1 MVNIKQES
9 TKGSRSSKFLK
20 DFGVYTI
27 GNLGSKLI
35 TFLMVPL
42 YTYCLKQPADYGYY
56 DVCLTL
62 CFLLV
67 PVVTLQM
74 RDGAFRFL
82 IGNDDERKRAAII
95 TFACR
100 TLTATAVATIAVA
113 AAISLFYPIKYLAYT
128 IMLLLVMA
136 ANEVMAQISR
146 GLGNNRVFV
155 ANGIIQSFGIMALSV
170 ILVAMLG
177 MGVRGIFIANIV
189 ARVISTCYIEW
200 RMRIVSHYMR
210 RHIKLKAIGRD
221 MLRYSLPLMPVTLCW
236 WLTTSSDRFFIMHF
250 LDLHANG
257 IYAVVLRFS
266 SIIQTLSVIFYQTW
280 QETAIV
286 QYTSSDRDSF
296 FSKILNGYVFM
307 LVALLIA
314 YTFMVKICYGW
325 LVGPEYQSGID
336 YVYPLGVSTVCY
348 AIAAYFELPYQ
359 CAKDTKRAIPS
370 VVLTALIN
378 VAFNCLL
385 VPIFGIY
392 GIIATSIISYCTLIA
407 YRWFDT
413 RRYCKL
419 NLYPSTLI
427 PLGLMIACGLVFNHI
442 DALWA
447 NAALM
452 VALLV
457 VVAIATPSFI
467 KSEVRQKT
475 NSAISRVMR
484 K

>member
-1 MVNIKQES
+1 M
-9 TKGSRSSKFLK
+9 
-20 DFGVYTI
+20 
-27 GNLGSKLI
+27 GSKLI

-67 PVVTLQM
+67 PIVTLQM

-82 IGNDDERKRAAII
+82 IGNDDEHKRAAVI

-100 TLTATAVATIAVA
+100 TLTVTAVATIAVA

-136 ANEVMAQISR
+136 VNEVMAQIAR

-170 ILVAMLG
+170 LLVALLG
-177 MGVRGIFIANIV
+177 LGVKGIFIANIV
-189 ARVISTCYIEW
+189 ARVISSCYIEW
-200 RMRIVSHYMR
+200 RMHIVSHYMR
-210 RHIKLKAIGRD
+210 RHIRLKDIGRD
-221 MLRYSLPLMPVTLCW
+221 ILHYSLPLMPVTLCW
-236 WLTTSSDRFFIMHF
+236 WLTTSSDRFFIMHY
-250 LDLHANG
+250 LDLHTNG

-280 QETAIV
+280 QETAII
-286 QYTSSDRDSF
+286 QYASSDRDSF
-296 FSKILNGYVFM
+296 FSKILNGYVSV
-307 LVALLIA
+307 LVALLIG
-314 YTFMVKICYGW
+314 YTFMVKICYSW
-325 LVGPEYQSGID
+325 LVGPEYQSGIN
-336 YVYPLGVSTVCY
+336 YVYPLGISTVCY

-378 VAFNCLL
+378 VTLNCLL
-385 VPIFGIY
+385 VPVFGIY
-392 GIIATSIISYCTLIA
+392 GIIATSITSYCTLIA

-419 NLYPSTLI
+419 SLYPSTLF
-427 PLGLMIACGLVFNHI
+427 PLIIMIACGLVFNHI

-447 NAALM
+447 NVALM
-452 VALLV
+452 VALLAA
-457 VVAIATPSFI
+457 VAFTMPSFI
-467 KSEVRQKT
+467 KSQVLQKA
-475 NSAISRVMR
+475 NSAISRVMSKR
-484 K
+484 

>member
-1 MVNIKQES
+1 M
-9 TKGSRSSKFLK
+9 K

-82 IGNDDERKRAAII
+82 LGNDDEGKKAAII

-100 TLTATAVATIAVA
+100 TLMATSVAIVAVA
-113 AAISLFYPIKYLAYT
+113 ASISLFYPIKYLSYT
-128 IMLLLVMA
+128 VILLLSMA
-136 ANEVMAQISR
+136 VNEVMAQISR

-155 ANGIIQSFGIMALSV
+155 ANGIIQSFGIMVFSV
-170 ILVAMLG
+170 ALVALLD
-177 MGVRGIFIANIV
+177 MGIRGIFIANIA
-189 ARVISTCYIEW
+189 ARIIATGFIEW
-200 RMRIVSHYMR
+200 RMHIVSHYMR
-210 RHIKLKAIGRD
+210 SHIKVRAMGREI
-221 MLRYSLPLMPVTLCW
+221 LRYSLPLMPVTLCW
-236 WLTTSSDRFFIMHF
+236 WLTTSSDRFFIMHY
-250 LDLHANG
+250 LDLHTNG

-286 QYTSSDRDSF
+286 QYHSSDRDSF
-296 FSKILNGYVFM
+296 FSKILNGYVSV
-307 LVALLIA
+307 LAALLIA
-314 YTFMVKICYGW
+314 YTFVVKICYSW
-325 LVGPEYQSGID
+325 LVGPEYQAGII
-336 YVYPLGVSTVCY
+336 YVYPLGLSTVCY

-370 VVLTALIN
+370 VVLTALVN
-378 VAFNCLL
+378 VVLNYAL
-385 VPIFGIY
+385 VPTFGIY
-392 GIIATSIISYCTLIA
+392 GIIATSITSYCTLIA

-419 NLYPSTLI
+419 SLYPSTLF
-427 PLGLMIACGLVFNHI
+427 PLGIIIACGLVFNHI

-447 NAALM
+447 NVALMAALL
-452 VALLV
+452 A
-457 VVAIATPSFI
+457 AIAFTMPSFI
-467 KSEVRQKT
+467 KSQVIHKT

-484 K
+484 KL

>member
-1 MVNIKQES
+1 MNISQES
-9 TKGSRSSKFLK
+9 TKGSRASKFLK

-82 IGNDDERKRAAII
+82 IGNDNEHKRAAVI

-100 TLTATAVATIAVA
+100 TLAATAIATIAVA
-113 AAISLFYPIKYLAYT
+113 AAITLFYPIKYLAYT

-136 ANEVMAQISR
+136 ANEVMAQIAR

-170 ILVAMLG
+170 ILVALLG
-177 MGVRGIFIANIV
+177 MGVKGIFIANIV

-200 RMRIVSHYMR
+200 RMHIVSHYMR
-210 RHIKLKAIGRD
+210 RHIKLKEIGRD

-236 WLTTSSDRFFIMHF
+236 WLTTSSDRFFIMHY
-250 LDLHANG
+250 LDLHTNG

-280 QETAIV
+280 QETAII
-286 QYTSSDRDSF
+286 QYASSDRDSF
-296 FSKILNGYVFM
+296 FSKILNGYVSV

-325 LVGPEYQSGID
+325 LVGPEYQSGIY
-336 YVYPLGVSTVCY
+336 YVYPLGISTVCY

-370 VVLTALIN
+370 VVLTAFIN
-378 VAFNCLL
+378 VTLNCLL
-385 VPIFGIY
+385 VPSFGIY
-392 GIIATSIISYCTLIA
+392 GIIATSIISYCTLIT

-419 NLYPSTLI
+419 SLYPSTLF
-427 PLGLMIACGLVFNHI
+427 PLGIMIACGLVFNHI

-447 NAALM
+447 NVALM
-452 VALLV
+452 VALLAA
-457 VVAIATPSFI
+457 VAFTMPSFI
-467 KSEVRQKT
+467 KTQVRQKA
-475 NSAISRVMR
+475 NSAISRVMSKR
-484 K
+484 